1 MTKPLKD
8 HVALVTG
15 ASRNIG
21 RAIAVELATMGA
33 HVVVHVG
40 SDEAAGAE
48 TISEIEA
55 AGGTATIV
63 TGDLSDEA
71 TANRVV
77 AEAAAAKGRLDIV
90 VNNAAIRPEA
100 PFGELE
106 FAQWKQVMGVNLDA
120 VFLVCKAALPH
131 LEVSPNAAIVSL
143 GGLTGHSGAGE
154 RAHVIASKAAVVGLT
169 KAMAHDLGSKGI
181 TVNCVA
187 PGLIATARKAQ
198 GGAAPKH
205 HDTRTN
211 LVGRRG
217 ESQEVADAVAFLCS
231 PRARYI
237 TGETLHV
244 NGGAYLA

>member
-1 MTKPLKD
+1 MTKDLEE

-21 RAIAVELATMGA
+21 RAIAVALAERGA
-33 HVVVHVG
+33 HIVVHVAQDE
-40 SDEAAGAE
+40 SAARETVAAVEAAG
-48 TISEIEA
+48 S
-55 AGGTATIV
+55 TATIV

-71 TANRVV
+71 TANSVV
-77 AEAAAAKGRLDIV
+77 AQAAGTRDRLDIV
-90 VNNAAIRPEA
+90 VNNAAIRPESQ
-100 PFGELE
+100 FRDLS
-106 FAQWKQVMGVNLDA
+106 FADWRRVMGVNLDA
-120 VFLVCKAALPH
+120 VFLVCKAALPY
-131 LEVSPNAAIVSL
+131 LERSPNSAIVSL
-143 GGLTGHSGAGE
+143 GGLTGHSGAAE

-169 KAMAHDLGSKGI
+169 KAMAHDLGSLGI

-187 PGLIATARKAQ
+187 PGLIATERKAA
-198 GGAAPKH
+198 GGKGPKH

-217 ESQEVADAVAFLCS
+217 TAEEVADAVAYLCS
-231 PRARYI
+231 PQARYI

>member
-1 MTKPLKD
+1 MTLPLKD

-21 RAIAVELATMGA
+21 RAIAVELAGMGA

-40 SDEAAGAE
+40 SDKAAAAE
-48 TISEIEA
+48 TVAGIEE
-55 AGGTATIV
+55 AGSTATV
-63 TGDLSDEA
+63 VSGDLSDEA

-77 AEAAAAKGRLDIV
+77 GEAAAALGRLDIV

-100 PFGELE
+100 PFAELD
-106 FAQWKQVMGVNLDA
+106 FAQWRRVMGVNLDA
-120 VFLVCKAALPH
+120 VFLVSKAALPH
-131 LEVSPNAAIVSL
+131 LETSPNAAIVSL
-143 GGLTGHSGAGE
+143 GGLTGHSGAAD

-169 KAMAHDLGSKGI
+169 KAMAHDLGGKGI

-198 GGAAPKH
+198 GGVDPKH

-217 ESQEVADAVAFLCS
+217 DSREVADAVAFLCS
-231 PRARYI
+231 PKARYI